1 MGEDSNTVSRCITS
15 DNRVPAGSDH
25 KHSSASHRTL
35 GVSGTSLDTS
45 TKRSLEVG
53 SSCDFLRQSSA
64 GGLGSQQVGALLTRR
79 VAEQEEPSPD
89 THCTSSDS
97 DPSVGFSRI
106 FLFLLSTLLPGLSRK
121 KLPSPRSVLFCLEN
135 TEQTKS
141 FRFPHV
147 GKGVA
152 STMPP
157 HHSWRGSEPRRPSLG
172 SRKRSH

>member
-1 MGEDSNTVSRCITS
+1 MDTKG
-15 DNRVPAGSDH
+15 
-25 KHSSASHRTL
+25 ASYL
-35 GVSGTSLDTS
+35 TS

-53 SSCDFLRQSSA
+53 SSCDFLRPSSA
-64 GGLGSQQVGALLTRR
+64 SGLGSQQVSALLTRR

-97 DPSVGFSRI
+97 DPFVGFSRI
-106 FLFLLSTLLPGLSRK
+106 FLFLLSILLPGLSRK
-121 KLPSPRSVLFCLEN
+121 KLPAPRSVVFCLEN
-135 TEQTKS
+135 IEQTES

-157 HHSWRGSEPRRPSLG
+157 NHSCRGWEPRRPSLG
-172 SRKRSH
+172 SQKRGTEGLPRICPLSR